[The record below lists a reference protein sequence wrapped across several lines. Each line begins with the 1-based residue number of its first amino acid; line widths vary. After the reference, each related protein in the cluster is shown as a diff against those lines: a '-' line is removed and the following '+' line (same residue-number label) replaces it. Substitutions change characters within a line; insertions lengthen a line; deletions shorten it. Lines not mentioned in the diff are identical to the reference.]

1 MKLDKESAENIEYFN
16 TKFKHFRISNSD
28 QIAEMNAESL
38 KIFKKEI
45 SDSFNH
51 HPHDI
56 AVKPGSSKRRKTHS
70 KAIKAKVKSSV
81 KEATN
86 AFDWQEDESLPPCWK
101 VAYYTPNLGSM
112 KVILHFS
119 SLYWFLDF
127 FNFAGK
133 AFCQAALPREQMLCQ

>member
-28 QIAEMNAESL
+28 QTAEMKAESL

-51 HPHDI
+51 PQDI

-86 AFDWQEDESLPPCWK
+86 AFDWQEDESLPKGWK

-112 KVILHFS
+112 KVILHF
-119 SLYWFLDF
+119 
-127 FNFAGK
+127 
-133 AFCQAALPREQMLCQ
+133 PT

>member
-1 MKLDKESAENIEYFN
+1 MKLDQESAENIEYFN
-16 TKFKHFRISNSD
+16 TKFKHFRITNSD

-45 SDSFNH
+45 SFN

-70 KAIKAKVKSSV
+70 KAIKAKVKSSFR
-81 KEATN
+81 EATN
-86 AFDWQEDESLPPCWK
+86 AFDWQEDEGLPPGWK

-112 KVILHFS
+112 KVILHF
-119 SLYWFLDF
+119 
-127 FNFAGK
+127 
-133 AFCQAALPREQMLCQ
+133 PT